1 MAAVTFEV
9 CPISSCRR
17 GSRITARSDGLR
29 PNVGDHDSGFLSTPR
44 SHPPLSQLENSL
56 GEGCRRSDQR
66 TGRKWGPACIVAHN
80 SLSCELLTVTSNGRG
95 GKSREAPSRALRHR
109 KILSSD
115 ILAKVNKAPQWF
127 ASSWSN
133 TVAPSN
139 REKKNAAIRRSHLI
153 VHDAQV
159 ATCISFHCLYCALII
174 KYSFLSGTSEL

>member
-1 MAAVTFEV
+1 MPAQGEMPLPLVGRSPYAGYVALGSVGRIPGLSSYQSASLVGFAVPIPNGFAKPDMAAVTFEV

-80 SLSCELLTVTSNGRG
+80 SSSCWRQRAFLGCELFDSNI
-95 GKSREAPSRALRHR
+95 ERARWKVPR
-109 KILSSD
+109 SS
-115 ILAKVNKAPQWF
+115 IEGTQ
-127 ASSWSN
+127 
-133 TVAPSN
+133 
-139 REKKNAAIRRSHLI
+139 
-153 VHDAQV
+153 AQED
-159 ATCISFHCLYCALII
+159 SLF
-174 KYSFLSGTSEL
+174 